1 MTKDWNGNGKSTFI
15 TIGASNHTDKEREE
29 TISTLRALLRLTD
42 LSATSSCRRRFGS
55 ALVVLDACQSV
66 LLSSGTMS

>member
-1 MTKDWNGNGKSTFI
+1 MTKDWSGNGKSTFI

-29 TISTLRALLRLTD
+29 HDFYATSLLRLTD

-55 ALVVLDACQSV
+55 VLVVLDACRNA